1 MVNPNKK
8 GANGMNKTKQF
19 YEEEQARIEQ
29 KIAELDVGTPEYKA
43 AWDLMRDTNKSFA
56 EHREARRR
64 ISKEAKGNFLI
75 KALGIIGIGAT
86 AYGMAKFEK
95 DGGMFTGEKRKW
107 ADSIVN
113 ILSKF
118 NLFG

>member
-1 MVNPNKK
+1 MFGRKNLNK
-8 GANGMNKTKQF
+8 AF
-19 YEEEQARIEQ
+19 YDEEQQRIRE
-29 KIAELDVGTPEYKA
+29 KIHELEVGTPEYKE
-43 AWDLMRDTNKSFA
+43 AWERMRDSNKSFA

-75 KALGIIGIGAT
+75 KLLGILGIGAT
-86 AYGMAKFEK
+86 AFGMAKFEK

>member
-1 MVNPNKK
+1 MFGKK
-8 GANGMNKTKQF
+8 NETKQF
-19 YEEEQARIEQ
+19 YDEEQRRIKE
-29 KIAELDVGTPEYKA
+29 KIHELEVGTPEYKE
-43 AWDLMRDTNKSFA
+43 AWELMRDSNKSFA

-64 ISKEAKGNFLI
+64 ISKADKGNLLI
-75 KALGIIGIGAT
+75 KILGILGIGAT
-86 AYGMAKFEK
+86 AFGMAKFEK

>member
-1 MVNPNKK
+1 MFGKK
-8 GANGMNKTKQF
+8 NETKAF
-19 YEEEQARIEQ
+19 YDEEQRRIKA

-43 AWDLMRDTNKSFA
+43 AWDLIRDSDKSFA

-86 AYGMAKFEK
+86 AYGMARFEHN
-95 DGGMFTGEKRKW
+95 GGMFTGEKRKW

>member
-1 MVNPNKK
+1 MFGKK
-8 GANGMNKTKQF
+8 NETKAF
-19 YEEEQARIEQ
+19 YDEEQRRIKE
-29 KIAELDVGTPEYKA
+29 KIHELEVGTPEYKA
-43 AWDLMRDTNKSFA
+43 AWDLMGQTNKTFA

-64 ISKEAKGNFLI
+64 ISKETKGNLLI
-75 KALGIIGIGAT
+75 KLLGLAGIGAT
-86 AYGMAKFEK
+86 AFGMAKFEK
-95 DGGMFTGEKRKW
+95 DGGMFTGEKKRW

>member
-1 MVNPNKK
+1 MFGKK
-8 GANGMNKTKQF
+8 NETKQF
-19 YEEEQARIEQ
+19 YEEEQRRIKE
-29 KIAELDVGTPEYKA
+29 KIHELEVGTPEYKA
-43 AWDLMRDTNKSFA
+43 AWELMRDSNKSFA

-64 ISKEAKGNFLI
+64 ISKEAKGNFII
-75 KALGIIGIGAT
+75 KLLGIAGIGAT
-86 AYGMAKFEK
+86 AFGMAKFEK

>member
-1 MVNPNKK
+1 MFGRKNE
-8 GANGMNKTKQF
+8 TKQF
-19 YEEEQARIEQ
+19 YEEEQARIKQ
-29 KIAELDVGTPEYKA
+29 KIHELEVGSPEYKA
-43 AWDLMRDTNKSFA
+43 AWDMMRDTNKSFA

-64 ISKEAKGNFLI
+64 ISKEAKGNFIVKL
-75 KALGIIGIGAT
+75 LGIVGIGAT
-86 AYGMAKFEK
+86 AFGMAKFEH

>member
-1 MVNPNKK
+1 MFGRKNE
-8 GANGMNKTKQF
+8 TKQF
-19 YEEEQARIEQ
+19 YEEEQARIKQ
-29 KIAELDVGTPEYKA
+29 KIHELEVGSPEYKA
-43 AWDLMRDTNKSFA
+43 AWDMMRDTNKSFA

-64 ISKEAKGNFLI
+64 ISKEAKGNFVVKL
-75 KALGIIGIGAT
+75 LGIVGIGAT
-86 AYGMAKFEK
+86 AFGMAKFEH

>member
-1 MVNPNKK
+1 MFGKK
-8 GANGMNKTKQF
+8 NETKTF
-19 YEEEQARIEQ
+19 YDEEHKRIKE
-29 KIAELDVGTPEYKA
+29 KIHELEVGTPEYKD
-43 AWDLMRDTNKSFA
+43 AWELMRNSNKAYA

-64 ISKEAKGNFLI
+64 ISKEAKGNFVVKL
-75 KALGIIGIGAT
+75 LGILGIGAT
-86 AYGMAKFEK
+86 AFGMAKFEK

>member
-1 MVNPNKK
+1 MFGKDQ
-8 GANGMNKTKQF
+8 TKAF
-19 YEEEQARIEQ
+19 YEDEQRRIKE
-29 KIAELDVGTPEYKA
+29 KIHELEVGTPEYKA
-43 AWDLMRDTNKSFA
+43 AWELMRDSNKSFA

-64 ISKEAKGNFLI
+64 ISKEAKGNFIVKL
-75 KALGIIGIGAT
+75 LGIVGIGAT
-86 AYGMAKFEK
+86 AFGMAKFEH
-95 DGGMFTGEKRKW
+95 DGGMFTGEKKRW

>member
-1 MVNPNKK
+1 MFGKK
-8 GANGMNKTKQF
+8 KDDTKAF
-19 YEEEQARIEQ
+19 YTEEQARIKERIRQ
-29 KIAELDVGTPEYKA
+29 LEVGSPEYKE
-43 AWDLMRDTNKSFA
+43 AWELMSNSNKCYA
-56 EHREARRR
+56 DHKETRRK
-64 ISKEAKGNFLI
+64 ISKQDKGNLLI
-75 KALGIIGIGAT
+75 KALGILGIGGVAF
-86 AYGMAKFEK
+86 GMAKFEH

>member
-1 MVNPNKK
+1 MFGRKNE
-8 GANGMNKTKQF
+8 TKQF
-19 YEEEQARIEQ
+19 YEEEQARIKQ
-29 KIAELDVGTPEYKA
+29 KIHELEVGSPEYKA
-43 AWDLMRDTNKSFA
+43 AWDMMRDTNKSFA

-75 KALGIIGIGAT
+75 KMLGIVGIGVT
-86 AYGMAKFEK
+86 AFGMAKFEH

>member
-1 MVNPNKK
+1 MFGKKNP
-8 GANGMNKTKQF
+8 TKSF
-19 YEEEQARIEQ
+19 YDEEQARIKERIRQ
-29 KIAELDVGTPEYKA
+29 LEVGTPEYKE
-43 AWDLMRDTNKSFA
+43 AWELMKESNKNFA

-64 ISKEAKGNFLI
+64 ISKEAKGNFMI
-75 KALGIIGIGAT
+75 KLLGIVGIGAT
-86 AYGMAKFEK
+86 AFGMAKFEH
-95 DGGMFTGEKRKW
+95 DGGMYTGEKKKW

>member
-1 MVNPNKK
+1 MFGKK
-8 GANGMNKTKQF
+8 NETKQF
-19 YEEEQARIEQ
+19 YDQEQQRIKE
-29 KIAELDVGTPEYKA
+29 KIHELEVGTPEYKA
-43 AWDLMRDTNKSFA
+43 AWELMRDSNKSFA

-64 ISKEAKGNFLI
+64 ISKETKGNLLI
-75 KALGIIGIGAT
+75 KLLGVAGIGAT
-86 AYGMAKFEK
+86 AFGMAKFETK
-95 DGGMFTGEKRKW
+95 GGMFTGEKKKW

>member
-1 MVNPNKK
+1 MFGKK
-8 GANGMNKTKQF
+8 NETTKAF
-19 YEEEQARIEQ
+19 YDEEQRRIKE
-29 KIAELDVGTPEYKA
+29 KIHELDVGSPEYKA
-43 AWDLMRDTNKSFA
+43 AWDLMRDSNKSFA

-64 ISKEAKGNFLI
+64 ISKETKGNLLI
-75 KALGIIGIGAT
+75 KALGLLGIGAT
-86 AYGMAKFEK
+86 AYGMAKFEH

>member
-1 MVNPNKK
+1 MFGKK
-8 GANGMNKTKQF
+8 NETKQF
-19 YEEEQARIEQ
+19 YDEEQRRIKE
-29 KIAELDVGTPEYKA
+29 KIHELEVGSPEYKE
-43 AWDLMRDTNKSFA
+43 AWELMRDSNKSFA

-64 ISKEAKGNFLI
+64 ISKADKGNLLI
-75 KALGIIGIGAT
+75 KVLGILGIGAT
-86 AYGMAKFEK
+86 AFGMAKFEK

>member
-1 MVNPNKK
+1 MFGKKNP
-8 GANGMNKTKQF
+8 TKQF
-19 YEEEQARIEQ
+19 YEEEQARIKE
-29 KIAELDVGTPEYKA
+29 KIHELDVGTPEYKA
-43 AWDLMRDTNKSFA
+43 AWDLMGQTNKTFA

-64 ISKEAKGNFLI
+64 ISKETKGNLLI
-75 KALGIIGIGAT
+75 KLLGLAGIGAT
-86 AYGMAKFEK
+86 AFGMAKFEK
-95 DGGMFTGEKRKW
+95 DGGMFTGEKKRW

>member
-1 MVNPNKK
+1 MFGKKNP
-8 GANGMNKTKQF
+8 TKQF
-19 YEEEQARIEQ
+19 YEEEQARIKQ
-29 KIAELDVGTPEYKA
+29 KIHELDVGTPEYKA
-43 AWDLMRDTNKSFA
+43 AWDLMGQTNKTFA

-64 ISKEAKGNFLI
+64 ISKETKGNLLI
-75 KALGIIGIGAT
+75 KLLGLAGIGAT
-86 AYGMAKFEK
+86 AFGMAKFEK
-95 DGGMFTGEKRKW
+95 DGGMFTGEKKRW

>member
-1 MVNPNKK
+1 MFGRKNPNK
-8 GANGMNKTKQF
+8 AF
-19 YEEEQARIEQ
+19 YDEEQQRIRE
-29 KIAELDVGTPEYKA
+29 KIHELEVGTPEYKE
-43 AWDLMRDTNKSFA
+43 AWELMRDSNKSFA

-75 KALGIIGIGAT
+75 KLLGILGIGAT
-86 AYGMAKFEK
+86 AFGMAKFEK